1 MAKEGLE
8 LAAFIESSPLQK
20 KCLIGF
26 DGFIDEIVLPLEQLN
41 QPFRSIESFG
51 ARIQSF
57 AGKSGN
63 IELEVK
69 RRKIG
74 GNGPILANALLLAGF
89 SAEIVGALG
98 KPEVDPLFEE
108 FTKRGATLH
117 SYAPCGHSDCLEF
130 PEGKIIL
137 GKMGGQNLATAEEVI
152 AAIPDLHAALESA
165 DLFASVNWTMLPMM
179 NRLWSILLEE
189 WLPRITQKKRLFFAD
204 LADPAKRSDADLSQA
219 LALLER
225 LGAYYAVYLG
235 LNLREAERV
244 AMIKKVAPW
253 DGNEPPSTF
262 VRRLKEKL
270 KIHRILFHTP
280 SFAAD
285 DSNAVKSLFVAKPQL
300 STGAGDNF
308 NAGYLHGKLLECS
321 DREALL
327 LGVYTAGFYV
337 RKGKSPHREELA
349 LFLKEEI
356 N

>member
-1 MAKEGLE
+1 MSKERLD
-8 LAAFIESSPLQK
+8 LASLIESSRISK
-20 KCLIGF
+20 RCLIGF
-26 DGFIDEIVLPLEQLN
+26 DGFIDEIVLPIEQLH
-41 QPFRSIESFG
+41 QPFPSIQSFA
-51 ARIQSF
+51 ARILSF

-63 IELEVK
+63 IELEVN

-98 KPEVDPLFEE
+98 KPEIDPLFAE

-152 AAIPDLHAALESA
+152 AAVPDFLDAINRS

-179 NRLWSILLEE
+179 NRLWALLLEK
-189 WLPRITQKKRLFFAD
+189 WLPRMTPKKRLFFAD

-219 LALLER
+219 LNLLER
-225 LGAYYAVYLG
+225 LGAYYTVYLG
-235 LNLREAERV
+235 LNRREAERV
-244 AMIKKVAPW
+244 ALIKKIAPW

-262 VRRLKEKL
+262 VHRLKEVL
-270 KIHRILFHTP
+270 KIQGILFHTP
-280 SFAAD
+280 YFAAD
-285 DSNAVKSLFVAKPQL
+285 DTHEVKSLLVTKPQL

-321 DREALL
+321 DLQALM

-337 RKGKSPHREELA
+337 RKGKSPSREELA

>member
-1 MAKEGLE
+1 MLKERLE
-8 LAAFIESSPLQK
+8 LANLLETSPLQK
-20 KCLIGF
+20 NCLIGF
-26 DGFIDEIVLPLEQLN
+26 DGFIDEIVLPLEQLH

-89 SAEIVGALG
+89 STEIVGALG
-98 KPEVDPLFEE
+98 KPAIDPLFEE
-108 FTKRGATLH
+108 FRKRGATLH

-152 AAIPDLHAALESA
+152 AAVPNLLDALDRA

-179 NRLWSILLEE
+179 NRLWSILLKA
-189 WLPRITQKKRLFFAD
+189 WLPRITQKKRLFFVD
-204 LADPAKRSDADLSQA
+204 LADPAKRSDADLHEA
-219 LALLER
+219 LQLLER
-225 LGAYYAVYLG
+225 LGAYYAVHLG
-235 LNLREAERV
+235 LNRREAERV
-244 AMIKKVAPW
+244 ATIKKVAPW
-253 DGNEPPSTF
+253 DGNEPPSAF
-262 VRRLKEKL
+262 VRRLKKTL
-270 KIHRILFHTP
+270 KIHNILFHAP
-280 SFAAD
+280 SFAAN
-285 DSNAVKSLFVAKPQL
+285 DSHDVESLLVTKPQL

-321 DREALL
+321 DRQALL
-327 LGVYTAGFYV
+327 LGVFTAGFYV
-337 RKGKSPHREELA
+337 RQGKSPDREELA